1 MALDKNARDLRSLR
15 VLLHDRGWT
24 NLEEAIEGPDKAR
37 LESEGIQHFIRT
49 QHLSESDRL
58 LLTLAYSLWRGFGP
72 SIDVHALW
80 GMDPAVASRVL
91 ASFAAAVD
99 PDGATDILRQSIAL
113 LEGAEPAAADAPT
126 EPGLRPML
134 AVARE

>member
-1 MALDKNARDLRSLR
+1 MALDRNARDLRSLR
-15 VLLHDRGWT
+15 VLLHERGWAT
-24 NLEEAIEGPDKAR
+24 LEEAIDGPERAR
-37 LESEGIQHFIRT
+37 LVTEGIQHFART

-58 LLTLAYSLWRGFGP
+58 VLTLAYSLWRGFGP

-91 ASFAAAVD
+91 ASLAAAVD
-99 PDGATDILRQSIAL
+99 PGGATDVLRQSIAL
-113 LEGAEPAAADAPT
+113 LEGVEPAEASTEQAP
-126 EPGLRPML
+126 RPLL

>member
-1 MALDKNARDLRSLR
+1 MALDRNARDLRSLH
-15 VLLHDRGWT
+15 VLLHDRGWA
-24 NLEEAIEGPDKAR
+24 NLEEAIDGPERKR
-37 LESEGIQHFIRT
+37 LLSEGIQHFART

-58 LLTLAYSLWRGFGP
+58 VLTLAYSLWRGFGP

-91 ASFAAAVD
+91 ASLAAAVD
-99 PDGATDILRQSIAL
+99 PDGAADVLRQSIAL
-113 LEGAEPAAADAPT
+113 LEGVEPTVPT
-126 EPGLRPML
+126 EQAPRPLL

>member
-1 MALDKNARDLRSLR
+1 MALDRNARDLRSLR
-15 VLLHDRGWT
+15 VLLHDRGWA
-24 NLEEAIEGPDKAR
+24 NLEEAIDGPERAR
-37 LESEGIQHFIRT
+37 LASEGIQHFART
-49 QHLSESDRL
+49 QHLSENDRL

-91 ASFAAAVD
+91 ASLAAAVD
-99 PDGATDILRQSIAL
+99 PDGAADVLRQSIAL
-113 LEGAEPAAADAPT
+113 IEGVEPADAPT
-126 EPGLRPML
+126 QQAARPML